1 MMEGEDNS
9 SETISATAT
18 LRHYIMEKE
27 EEAKRTQKLS
37 FILVFT
43 TLVLFITYLNW
54 KRVIT
59 ISKLVKLTWRV
70 PRLVSIE
77 KT

>member
-1 MMEGEDNS
+1 MRLSNDLIYPINKIQKLNVMEGEDNS

-43 TLVLFITYLNW
+43 TLVLFITYLN
-54 KRVIT
+54 
-59 ISKLVKLTWRV
+59 
-70 PRLVSIE
+70 
-77 KT
+77 